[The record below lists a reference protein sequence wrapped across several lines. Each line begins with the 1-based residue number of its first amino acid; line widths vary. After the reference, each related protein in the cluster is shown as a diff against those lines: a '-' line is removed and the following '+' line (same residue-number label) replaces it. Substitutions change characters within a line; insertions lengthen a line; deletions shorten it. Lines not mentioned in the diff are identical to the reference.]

1 MTCHN
6 GILLGSCTNSI
17 VNAMSNRQPP
27 RSSALLGLP
36 RAPKALLLQHIM
48 VGKLNMV
55 VTKRLS
61 QTFGFALMILSIV

>member
-6 GILLGSCTNSI
+6 GILLGSCTDSV

-36 RAPKALLLQHIM
+36 RAPRALLLQHIG
-48 VGKLNMV
+48 VRKLNMV
-55 VTKRLS
+55 ATRRLS
-61 QTFGFALMILSIV
+61 QTSGFALMILSGV